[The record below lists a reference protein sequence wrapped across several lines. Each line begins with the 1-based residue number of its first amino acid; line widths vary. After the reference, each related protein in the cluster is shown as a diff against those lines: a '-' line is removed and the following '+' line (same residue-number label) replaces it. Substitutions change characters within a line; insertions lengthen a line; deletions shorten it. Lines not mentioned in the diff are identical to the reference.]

1 MDGTMIRIEALT
13 PERADAEMAALVELL
28 VDAVDSGA
36 SVGFLPPLGE
46 EEARGYWSETIAA
59 VRGGTRVLLAAVEAG
74 VVQGAVQLALEKR
87 ANGQHRCEA
96 MKLFVHRRA
105 RRRGMARMLMT
116 EAEAAARSLGCTLM
130 LMDTRKGGEA
140 DLLCQ
145 SLRYEAY
152 GEVPG
157 YARSGNGELHTTVF
171 YYRKLG

>member
-1 MDGTMIRIEALT
+1 MIDYYSMSAAEA
-13 PERADAEMAALVELL
+13 EAALPALAEL
-28 VDAVDSGA
+28 VIDAVDSGA
-36 SVGFLPPLGE
+36 SIGFMPPLA
-46 EEARGYWSETIAA
+46 EADALAYWHDVIAA
-59 VRGGTRVLLAAVEAG
+59 LRDGSRILLVAAEAG
-74 VVQGAVQLALEKR
+74 VIQGSVQLGLEKR

-105 RRRGMARMLMT
+105 RRRGIARELMT
-116 EAEAAARSLGCTLM
+116 EAESAARAAGCTLM

-140 DLLCQ
+140 DQLCQ
-145 SLRYEAY
+145 TLGYEAY

>member
-1 MDGTMIRIEALT
+1 MSA
-13 PERADAEMAALVELL
+13 ADAEAALPALAEL
-28 VDAVDSGA
+28 VIDAVDSGA
-36 SVGFLPPLGE
+36 SIGFLPPLI
-46 EEARGYWSETIAA
+46 EADALAYWRDVVAA
-59 VRGGTRVLLAAVEAG
+59 LRDGSGIVLVASEAG
-74 VVQGAVQLALEKR
+74 VIQGSVQLALEKR

-105 RRRGMARMLMT
+105 RRRGIARELMT
-116 EAEAAARSLGCTLM
+116 EAESAARAAGCTLM

-140 DLLCQ
+140 DQLCQ
-145 SLRYEAY
+145 KLNYEAY

>member
-1 MDGTMIRIEALT
+1 MIDYYSMSAAEA
-13 PERADAEMAALVELL
+13 EAALPALAEL
-28 VDAVDSGA
+28 VIDAVDSGA
-36 SVGFLPPLGE
+36 SIGFLPPLA
-46 EEARGYWSETIAA
+46 EADALVYWRDVVVA
-59 VRGGTRVLLAAVEAG
+59 VRDGSRILLVAAEAG
-74 VVQGAVQLALEKR
+74 VIQGSVQLGLEKR

-105 RRRGMARMLMT
+105 RRRGIARELMA
-116 EAEAAARSLGCTLM
+116 EAESAARAAGCTLM

-140 DLLCQ
+140 DQLCQ
-145 SLRYEAY
+145 KLGYEAY

>member
-1 MDGTMIRIEALT
+1 MIDYYSMSAAEAEGAL
-13 PERADAEMAALVELL
+13 PALAELVI
-28 VDAVDSGA
+28 DAVDSGA
-36 SVGFLPPLGE
+36 SIGFMPPLA
-46 EEARGYWSETIAA
+46 EADALAYWRDVIAA
-59 VRGGTRVLLAAVEAG
+59 LRDGSRILLVASEAG
-74 VVQGAVQLALEKR
+74 VIQGAVQLALEKR

-105 RRRGMARMLMT
+105 RRRGIARELMT
-116 EAEAAARSLGCTLM
+116 EAESAARAAGCTLM

-140 DLLCQ
+140 DQLCQ
-145 SLRYEAY
+145 KLGYEAY

>member
-1 MDGTMIRIEALT
+1 MSAAEA
-13 PERADAEMAALVELL
+13 EAALPALAEL
-28 VDAVDSGA
+28 VIDAVDSGA
-36 SVGFLPPLGE
+36 SIGFLPPLT
-46 EEARGYWSETIAA
+46 EAGALAYWRDVVAA
-59 VRGGTRVLLAAVEAG
+59 LRDGSRILLVASEAG
-74 VVQGAVQLALEKR
+74 VIQGAVQLGLEKR

-105 RRRGMARMLMT
+105 RRRGIARELMA
-116 EAEAAARSLGCTLM
+116 EAESAARAAGCTLM

-140 DLLCQ
+140 DQLCQ
-145 SLRYEAY
+145 KLGYEAY

>member
-1 MDGTMIRIEALT
+1 MIDYYSMSAAEA
-13 PERADAEMAALVELL
+13 EAALPALAEL
-28 VDAVDSGA
+28 VIDAVDSGA
-36 SVGFLPPLGE
+36 SIGFLPPLT
-46 EEARGYWSETIAA
+46 EAGALAYWRDVVAA
-59 VRGGTRVLLAAVEAG
+59 LRDGSRILLVASEAG
-74 VVQGAVQLALEKR
+74 VIQGAVQLGLEKR

-105 RRRGMARMLMT
+105 RRRGIARELMA
-116 EAEAAARSLGCTLM
+116 EAESAARAAGCTLM

-140 DLLCQ
+140 DQLCQ
-145 SLRYEAY
+145 KLGYEAY

>member
-1 MDGTMIRIEALT
+1 LIDYYSMSAAEA
-13 PERADAEMAALVELL
+13 EAALPALAEL
-28 VDAVDSGA
+28 VIDAVDSGA
-36 SVGFLPPLGE
+36 SIGFMPPLA
-46 EEARGYWSETIAA
+46 EADALAYWHDVIAA
-59 VRGGTRVLLAAVEAG
+59 LRDGSRILLVAAEAG
-74 VVQGAVQLALEKR
+74 VIQGSVQLGLEKR

-105 RRRGMARMLMT
+105 RRRGIARELMT
-116 EAEAAARSLGCTLM
+116 EAESAARAAGCTLM

-140 DLLCQ
+140 DQLCQ
-145 SLRYEAY
+145 TLGYEAY

>member
-1 MDGTMIRIEALT
+1 MIDYYSMSAAEA
-13 PERADAEMAALVELL
+13 EAALPALAELAI
-28 VDAVDSGA
+28 DAVDSGA
-36 SVGFLPPLGE
+36 SIGFMPPLA
-46 EEARGYWSETIAA
+46 EADALAYWRDVVAA
-59 VRGGTRVLLAAVEAG
+59 LRDGSRILLVASEAG
-74 VVQGAVQLALEKR
+74 VIQGAVQLALEKR

-105 RRRGMARMLMT
+105 RRRGIARELMT
-116 EAEAAARSLGCTLM
+116 EAEAAARAAGCTLM

-140 DLLCQ
+140 DQLCQ
-145 SLRYEAY
+145 KLGYEAY

>member
-1 MDGTMIRIEALT
+1 MDGAMIRIDVLTAEQVEAEIGSLT
-13 PERADAEMAALVELL
+13 GLII
-28 VDAVDSGA
+28 DAVDNGA
-36 SVGFLPPLGE
+36 SIGFMPPLA
-46 EEARGYWSETIAA
+46 EADALAYWRDVVAA
-59 VRGGTRVLLAAVEAG
+59 LRDGSRILLVASEAG
-74 VVQGAVQLALEKR
+74 VIQGAVQLALEKR

-105 RRRGMARMLMT
+105 RRRGIARELMT
-116 EAEAAARSLGCTLM
+116 EAESAARAAGCTLM

-140 DLLCQ
+140 DQLCQ
-145 SLRYEAY
+145 KLGYEAY